1 MSSLPQEFAALWLRK
16 QEAAPDTGLVFPGG
30 VLLVE
35 LTAHSAHDFTIF
47 LCCPWSQCCSVISL
61 PTSHHSNKG
70 Y

>member
-47 LCCPWSQCCSVISL
+47 LC
-61 PTSHHSNKG
+61 
-70 Y
+70 